1 MLLVKTQTQKPNSQ
15 KQLKCSYNLLKSA
28 LTRLRSLSKKKKKKL
43 TNFLLDWVKKLTTAF
58 TSDRKEIASG
68 FWTLSFSLSFCRAGK
83 TTWGMCIII
92 IMADIQT
99 YMHGW
104 ANGDL
109 TRHYALKV
117 RFFYRQNFHRYAER
131 VYDWSLTLRR
141 NDGELQKAFFF
152 YFLFILLHGV
162 DDYKYYHL
170 TFISNRSLVH
180 FIIQ

>member
-28 LTRLRSLSKKKKKKL
+28 LTRLRSLSQKKKKKL

-117 RFFYRQNFHRYAER
+117 RFFLPPKFPP
-131 VYDWSLTLRR
+131 LRR
-141 NDGELQKAFFF
+141 EGVWLKSDVTAEWRWITEGLFLLFSL
-152 YFLFILLHGV
+152 YFIAWSWRL
-162 DDYKYYHL
+162 
-170 TFISNRSLVH
+170 
-180 FIIQ
+180 